1 MQDEKEMVRE
11 EENETPEA
19 PDQEEALKQSEADTE
34 TEQEEAAEADKK
46 PRKEKKLFKKDR
58 TAELEA
64 KIAELEQALADQK
77 NAYYKAYA
85 DTENLK
91 KRLHAEAETTR
102 KYRIQSFALGLGS
115 RGLSGTVIAFDFQ
128 ADALR
133 RIFGNRVDVRALS
146 FEKTRRLLE
155 I

>member
-1 MQDEKEMVRE
+1 MIFESHAHYDDE
-11 EENETPEA
+11 A
-19 PDQEEALKQSEADTE
+19 FDALDERGRPA
-34 TEQEEAAEADKK
+34 
-46 PRKEKKLFKKDR
+46 LFAWDFD
-58 TAELEA
+58 LV
-64 KIAELEQALADQK
+64 
-77 NAYYKAYA
+77 
-85 DTENLK
+85 
-91 KRLHAEAETTR
+91 
-102 KYRIQSFALGLGS
+102 RIQSFALGLGS